1 MTNDA
6 KIWAGFL
13 VVLVIGVLT
22 YGWIDKNQRRDAQ
35 RRLAQMDKEACEK
48 AMAEIGA
55 VYLNLNMSYGYLVN
69 TFGEHRVMRG
79 KGFTTNSVTV
89 SWWHDTVWAEF
100 VTEEP
105 EPSYAAQPIRLHVRV
120 PFKGSLQGVS
130 IGDSPESL
138 PPTLRLSWDKEMQF
152 ERSHSARTGKS
163 VDPSRE
169 RRLTISG
176 DPICIEYAVKDD
188 KILSIKAWDK
198 RWWKLPVGKKK
209 GASKF

>member
-1 MTNDA
+1 MTKYA
-6 KIWAGFL
+6 KIWAGLL

-22 YGWIDKNQRRDAQ
+22 YGWIDKNQRREAQ

-48 AMAEIGA
+48 AMAEVGA

-69 TFGEHRVMRG
+69 IFGQPRIIG
-79 KGFTTNSVTV
+79 KSFTKNSVTV

-100 VTEEP
+100 VTYER
-105 EPSYAAQPIRLHVRV
+105 EPSYAAQPIRLHVRT

-130 IGDSPESL
+130 MGDSPENL
-138 PPTLRLSWDKEMQF
+138 PPASRLSWDKMMQF
-152 ERSHSARTGKS
+152 ERSHSERRGKS

-169 RRLTISG
+169 RCLTIRG

-198 RWWKLPVGKKK
+198 RWWTVPVGKEK
-209 GASKF
+209 